1 MAEIRW
7 AVIPGDLIAVRGLF
21 QEYADSLDFELDF
34 QDFREELAT
43 LPGKYAPPLGSILVA
58 RENGETV
65 GCVAVRPLG
74 EEICEMKRLYV
85 KPAHRGKKVG
95 RALAVAII
103 EEAKRLGYRVM
114 RLDTV
119 EAMKEASAL
128 YRTLGFQPID
138 AYTYNPLPGAMYFE
152 LKLGES
158 KERRAESRE

>member
-1 MAEIRW
+1 MTEICTARLPDEVP
-7 AVIPGDLIAVRGLF
+7 AIKELF
-21 QEYADSLDFELDF
+21 QEYAGSLNFDLDF
-34 QDFREELAT
+34 QEFREELET
-43 LPGKYAPPLGSILVA
+43 LPGKYAPPLGCIFLA
-58 RENGETV
+58 KENGEII

-74 EEICEMKRLYV
+74 SDICEMKRLYV
-85 KPAHRGKKVG
+85 KPAHRRKKVG
-95 RALAVAII
+95 RELAVAMI

-128 YRTLGFQPID
+128 YRALGFQPID

-158 KERRAESRE
+158 KERRTESRE